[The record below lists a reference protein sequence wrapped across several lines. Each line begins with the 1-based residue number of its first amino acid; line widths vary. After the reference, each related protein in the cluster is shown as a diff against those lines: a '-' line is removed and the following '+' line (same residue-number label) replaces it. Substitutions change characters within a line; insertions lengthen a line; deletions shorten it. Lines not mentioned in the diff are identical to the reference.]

1 MCKQSP
7 MFRLAAWLMAVIFLC
22 MVYMEDEANQL
33 VCIIAASV
41 VGCVFM
47 FCESRVQ
54 RAKAPL
60 VIRKEP
66 SEAKEKPP
74 DRTA

>member
-7 MFRLAAWLMAVIFLC
+7 MFRLAAWLMVAIFLC
-22 MVYMEDEANQL
+22 MACMEDEAHRL
-33 VCIIAASV
+33 VCIIAAAA

-47 FCESRVQ
+47 VCESRVQ